1 LIIHPRSKGNIVK
14 RSNRLVILVGVLL
27 AVLAFVG
34 IVVLLG
40 QQGGNKA
47 AEKVTVDVVVAKS
60 DIAIGDSVTPDLVEV
75 KAVEPSAVTGTRIAD
90 PSQLTG
96 APALFPIGAGSQVSK
111 EAVGLGTTGN
121 YCITACLK
129 PGEKAIAFEVD
140 PVSGDDFL
148 IQAGDHIDIVFL
160 GKVEVVQ
167 PAADSVDPKHPRWE
181 PVAGLQAAP
190 TVKTLLQNKRV
201 LYVSAT
207 KIKAVPSSEATPAP
221 GSTTA
226 AAAPITSIIII
237 FAGSD
242 ADAEVIKFS
251 QSDPGPPPPLTAVLR
266 ATGDEVVEDTTGIT
280 FKILVEKFG
289 IPIPDIIQ
297 VVIGSPAP

>member
-1 LIIHPRSKGNIVK
+1 MK

-40 QQGGNKA
+40 QQKGPEVVK
-47 AEKVTVDVVVAKS
+47 KQTVDVLVAKQ
-60 DIAIGDSVTPDLVEV
+60 DIAIGDSVTPALVEV
-75 KAVEPSAVTGTRIAD
+75 KEIDPTAVLGTRFSD

-96 APALFPIGAGSQVSK
+96 SPALFPIGAGSQVSK
-111 EAVGLGTTGN
+111 EAVGGGAGTGT
-121 YCITACLK
+121 CISCQLK
-129 PGEKAIAFEVD
+129 PGEKAIAV
-140 PVSGDDFL
+140 PVSPVTGDDFL
-148 IQAGDHIDIVFL
+148 IQAGDHINLIVGVKFT
-160 GKVEVVQ
+160 VVQ
-167 PAADSVDPKHPRWE
+167 PTVDSNPDNPRWE
-181 PVAGLQAAP
+181 PVAGLEDAP

-207 KIKAVPSSEATPAP
+207 KIRPITDPTATPVP
-221 GSTTA
+221 GA
-226 AAAPITSIIII
+226 AATATQPIESVIII

-242 ADAEVIKFS
+242 ADGEVIKLAL
-251 QSDPGPPPPLTAVLR
+251 GEEALAGPLTAVLR
-266 ATGDEVVEDTTGIT
+266 ATGDDVIEDTTGIT

-297 VVIGSPAP
+297 VEIGLTP